1 MCVWLS
7 FIWFCHNIISATPFH
22 HLIWN
27 PIQLNVLHIKFV
39 LNVFAK
45 MAALQWSR
53 TKIFNDMQVKIA
65 QCDRV
70 RVRVRVCFICHHA
83 NQSLFIYLFHT
94 RFFSVRRNKC
104 IHTDGSGSIHA
115 IDAISTCMQLL
126 LNWNSSAAIMILY
139 LVSVHFFSS
148 LGFDFFPQFAERGQK
163 IEHTRHRCQTVCRFI
178 SLDTNSKCPT
188 DI

>member
-1 MCVWLS
+1 
-7 FIWFCHNIISATPFH
+7 
-22 HLIWN
+22 
-27 PIQLNVLHIKFV
+27 
-39 LNVFAK
+39 

-139 LVSVHFFSS
+139 LVSVHFFLHLALTFSHNLQNVDKKLNTHDIVVRLCVGS
-148 LGFDFFPQFAERGQK
+148 FHWIP
-163 IEHTRHRCQTVCRFI
+163 TVNVQ
-178 SLDTNSKCPT
+178 LTYKVHLKPKV
-188 DI
+188 